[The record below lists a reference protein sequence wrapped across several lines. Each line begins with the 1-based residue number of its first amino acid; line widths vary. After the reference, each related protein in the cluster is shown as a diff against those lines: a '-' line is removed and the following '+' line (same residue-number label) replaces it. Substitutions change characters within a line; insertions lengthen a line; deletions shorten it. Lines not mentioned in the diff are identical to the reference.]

1 MCETYES
8 KITSQTRK
16 EQSLVEILDKSK
28 EKLDSI
34 ILERDKALLKLE
46 RLEKIIEDMNNKHRE
61 DQVKLRQSYEKMLID
76 QQ

>member
-16 EQSLVEILDKSK
+16 EQSLVDILDKSK

-34 ILERDKALLKLE
+34 MLERDKALLKL
-46 RLEKIIEDMNNKHRE
+46 
-61 DQVKLRQSYEKMLID
+61 
-76 QQ
+76 